1 MNVTPNTIQLRLVH
15 FDDNIDNLFK
25 RVYALF
31 GSKKKRE
38 KDEQIENEV
47 KNTWFHLFGQGKWK

>member
-15 FDDNIDNLFK
+15 FDDDIDNLFK
-25 RVYALF
+25 RVYAMF

-47 KNTWFHLFGQGKWK
+47 KNTWFYLFGQGKWK